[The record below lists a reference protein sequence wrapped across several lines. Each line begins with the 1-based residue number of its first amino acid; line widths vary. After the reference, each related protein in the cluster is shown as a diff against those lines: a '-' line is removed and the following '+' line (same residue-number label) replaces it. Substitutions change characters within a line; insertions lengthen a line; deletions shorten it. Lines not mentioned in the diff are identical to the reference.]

1 MSQSQIKRCQLRDPD
16 LWFMMLLPPGLRI
29 LLQAQSRKPGLG
41 SPPRSYR
48 NLLITKQVTISVPL
62 NLYKFHVK
70 EVAGILRDIESQQKR
85 HTRANVEF
93 LFRAS
98 LAHVGS
104 CCKSSC
110 GAGLHDL
117 GGWGTRSALHHTSA

>member
-1 MSQSQIKRCQLRDPD
+1 MSQSQIEHCQLRDPD
-16 LWFMMLLPPGLRI
+16 LWFMMFLPPGLRI
-29 LLQAQSRKPGLG
+29 LQAQSKKPGLG

-48 NLLITKQVTISVPL
+48 NLLITKQATISVPL

-70 EVAGILRDIESQQKR
+70 EFAGILRDIESQQKR
-85 HTRANVEF
+85 HTRANVES

-98 LAHVGS
+98 LAHVDS
-104 CCKSSC
+104 RCKSSC

-117 GGWGTRSALHHTSA
+117 GGWGTRSALHHTTA